1 MTKTIAILTGG
12 GDAPGM
18 NACIRAL
25 VRTALFHGI
34 KPYGVKRAYAGLIAG
49 DSGSSAHAMS
59 VESCIQAAPCYKR
72 QGLRNSTKNR
82 FSCKP

>member
-34 KPYGVKRAYAGLIAG
+34 SLMASNGPML
-49 DSGSSAHAMS
+49 D
-59 VESCIQAAPCYKR
+59 
-72 QGLRNSTKNR
+72 
-82 FSCKP
+82 